1 MKIIKVSSD
10 NIDNFNKEIK
20 TPNLIAFVKIYS
32 DSCGH
37 CKAMESDWTQL
48 EKELKNEDL
57 NGLLASI
64 SSDDIDSADCDTD
77 NRGVPTLRVYE
88 GGEMKMDY
96 EGKRKTADMKLFFK
110 NLLKPKQKGGRK
122 HRKKRTRKNFLKKSS
137 KKRKTRRRRGGLSK
151 SGKQRSDAMIASG
164 MRRGRN
170 DSLKFS
176 QDSIA
181 ILEGMTSNK
190 KEEEEGLNLKDLKLL
205 GGRRKK
211 RKKRRKSRRRKSR
224 RRKSRKKK
232 GGKKTRRRKSCRRI

>member
-1 MKIIKVSSD
+1 
-10 NIDNFNKEIK
+10 
-20 TPNLIAFVKIYS
+20 
-32 DSCGH
+32 
-37 CKAMESDWTQL
+37 
-48 EKELKNEDL
+48 L